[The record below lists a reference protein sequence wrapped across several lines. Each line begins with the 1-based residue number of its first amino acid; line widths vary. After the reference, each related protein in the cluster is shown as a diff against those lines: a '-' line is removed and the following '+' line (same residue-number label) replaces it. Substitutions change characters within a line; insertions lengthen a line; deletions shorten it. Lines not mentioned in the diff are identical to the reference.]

1 MYGVKIRI
9 RRITEISPPDTF
21 VECVFTD
28 YDGQVHYFR
37 DKLPV
42 FTSEWEPQIPCDGV
56 IRCSV
61 TRMHEHY
68 AENSTMLPDDVESTM
83 GKQSFRVA
91 LSDLKDNV

>member
-42 FTSEWEPQIPCDGV
+42 FTSEWEPQIPMRRRDP
-56 IRCSV
+56 
-61 TRMHEHY
+61 M
-68 AENSTMLPDDVESTM
+68 
-83 GKQSFRVA
+83 FRDTNA
-91 LSDLKDNV
+91 